1 MNPIREVIHKLSMRL
16 SNETC
21 VTKQANLVA
30 IMWELHVISDDYTS
44 FTNSLISDLEV
55 D

>member
-1 MNPIREVIHKLSMRL
+1 MNPVREVINNLSIRL
-16 SNETC
+16 SKETC

-30 IMWELHVISDDYTS
+30 LMWELHVISDDYTS
-44 FTNSLISDLEV
+44 FTNSLITDLEV

>member
-1 MNPIREVIHKLSMRL
+1 MNPFRDIINKLSIRL

-21 VTKQANLVA
+21 TTKQASLLA
-30 IMWELHVISDDYTS
+30 IMWDLHVISDDYTK
-44 FTNSLISDLEV
+44 FANSLITDLEV

>member
-1 MNPIREVIHKLSMRL
+1 MNPVRPIINNLSIRL

-21 VTKQANLVA
+21 VNKQANLVA
-30 IMWELHVISDDYTS
+30 IMWELYVIRDDYTK

>member
-1 MNPIREVIHKLSMRL
+1 MNPIRDIINKLSIRL

-21 VTKQANLVA
+21 ITKQANLVA

-44 FTNSLISDLEV
+44 FTNSLIADLEV

>member
-1 MNPIREVIHKLSMRL
+1 MNPVRPIINKLSIRL

-21 VTKQANLVA
+21 TTKQANLVA
-30 IMWELHVISDDYTS
+30 IMWELHVISDDYTK
-44 FTNSLISDLEV
+44 FTNSMISDLEV